1 MTTTD
6 LERHRWWILLAV
18 GGVLGLTVLDET
30 VVGVALPSIRD
41 DLAMSQ
47 VASHWVVNAYLLVFA
62 SLIVGAGRL
71 SDIVGIRTL
80 FLIGAAIFGLGSFAC
95 GFATSGTWILAARAV
110 QGIGAAIIF
119 PLALAIISAV
129 FPAEERGKALGF
141 VSLVATF
148 FIAAGPFVGGLLT
161 EVLSWRWIFWIN
173 LPFVAAI
180 GSIIAVVWREAKREA
195 KPPRF
200 DTIGLVV
207 LIAGMATLVGGVMQG
222 PDWGWSDIRVLIM
235 LAAGILI
242 LIAFVAVER
251 RVADPLVNMELFR
264 NKTFSGSAVV
274 IFTGQFVKL
283 SVFVFGSLYLQDV
296 LDMSP
301 LGAGAVLL
309 AAVALGPPSAPL
321 AGIIADR
328 YGTRRPTLWGLALSG
343 LAFVWFALVADGV
356 SYLYLLPPLII
367 LSGTGVFFFTPPLR
381 AVMNA
386 VTAEQRGLA
395 GGVARGIQQVGGT
408 AGMAICGTLLAMTGS
423 FPLIFA
429 ITAAMIFLAFVA
441 AWFTIECDQNGKG
454 GIP

>member
-1 MTTTD
+1 MTSPD
-6 LERHRWWILLAV
+6 ADRRRWWILLAV

-41 DLAMSQ
+41 DLAMGQ

-80 FLIGAAIFGLGSFAC
+80 FLVGAAIFGLGSFAC
-95 GFATSGTWILAARAV
+95 GFATSGAWILTARAV

-119 PLALAIISAV
+119 PLALAIIGAV
-129 FPAEERGKALGF
+129 FPAEERGKALGI
-141 VSLVATF
+141 VSMIATF

-161 EVLSWRWIFWIN
+161 DVLSWRWIFWIN

-180 GSIIAVVWREAKREA
+180 GLIIAAVWREARDSVKT
-195 KPPRF
+195 PRF
-200 DTIGLVV
+200 DTAGLVV
-207 LIAGMATLVGGVMQG
+207 LVAGMAMLVGGVMQG
-222 PDWGWSDIRVLIM
+222 PEWGWGDIKVLIL
-235 LAAGILI
+235 LAAGIAV
-242 LIAFVAVER
+242 LIAFVVVER
-251 RVADPLVNMELFR
+251 RVADPLVDMSLFR
-264 NKTFSGSAVV
+264 NRTFSGSAVV

-296 LDMSP
+296 LYLSP

-309 AAVALGPPSAPL
+309 AAVVLGPVAAPR
-321 AGIIADR
+321 AGVIADR
-328 YGTRRPTLWGLALSG
+328 YGTRRPTLWGLVLSG
-343 LAFVWFALVADGV
+343 LAFIWFALAADGA
-356 SYLYLLPPLII
+356 SYLYLLPPLVV
-367 LSGTGVFFFTPPLR
+367 LSATGVFFFTPPLR

-386 VTAEQRGLA
+386 VTADKRGLA

-423 FPLIFA
+423 FPLVFA
-429 ITAAMIFLAFVA
+429 VTAAMIFLAFAA
-441 AWFTIECDQNGKG
+441 AWFTIERS
-454 GIP
+454 

>member
-1 MTTTD
+1 MAVP
-6 LERHRWWILLAV
+6 ERRRWWILIAV

-30 VVGVALPSIRD
+30 VVGVALPSIRN

-47 VASHWVVNAYLLVFA
+47 IASHWVVNAYLLVFA

-80 FLIGAAIFGLGSFAC
+80 FLVGAAVFGLGSFAC

-129 FPAEERGKALGF
+129 FPAEERGKALGI
-141 VSLVATF
+141 VSMIATF

-161 EVLSWRWIFWIN
+161 EVLTWRWIFWIN

-180 GSIIAVVWREAKREA
+180 GLIIAVVWREARGDA

-200 DTIGLVV
+200 DAFGLAV
-207 LIAGMATLVGGVMQG
+207 LIVGMATLVGGVMQG
-222 PDWGWSDIRVLIM
+222 PEWGWGDLRVLIM
-235 LAAGILI
+235 LVAGIVI
-242 LIAFVAVER
+242 LIAFVVVER
-251 RVADPLVNMELFR
+251 RVSDPLVDMDLFR
-264 NKTFSGSAVV
+264 NRTFSGSAVV

-309 AAVALGPPSAPL
+309 AAVVLGPISAPR
-321 AGIIADR
+321 AGVIADR
-328 YGTRRPTLWGLALSG
+328 YGTRKPTLWGLALSG
-343 LAFVWFALVADGV
+343 LAFVWLAAMTDGA
-356 SYLYLLPPLII
+356 SYLYLLPPLIV
-367 LSGTGVFFFTPPLR
+367 LSATGVFFFTPPLR

-423 FPLIFA
+423 FPLVFA
-429 ITAAMIFLAFVA
+429 ITAAMIFLAFIA
-441 AWFTIECDQNGKG
+441 AWFTIERG
-454 GIP
+454 

>member
-6 LERHRWWILLAV
+6 LERRRWWILLAV

-41 DLAMSQ
+41 ELAMSQ

-71 SDIVGIRTL
+71 SDIVGIRSL
-80 FLIGAAIFGLGSFAC
+80 FLVGATIFGLASFAC
-95 GFATSGTWILAARAV
+95 GFATSGTWLLAARAV

-129 FPAEERGKALGF
+129 FPAEERGKALGM
-141 VSLVATF
+141 VSMIATF

-161 EVLSWRWIFWIN
+161 EVLSWRWIFWVN

-180 GSIIAVVWREAKREA
+180 GSIIAVVWQESRSEASH
-195 KPPRF
+195 PRF
-200 DTIGLVV
+200 DAIGLVV
-207 LIAGMATLVGGVMQG
+207 LILGMATLVGGVMQG
-222 PDWGWSDIRVLIM
+222 PEWGWGDPRVLIM
-235 LAAGILI
+235 LAVGIVV
-242 LIAFVAVER
+242 LIAFVVVER
-251 RVADPLVNMELFR
+251 RVANPLVDMDLFR

-309 AAVALGPPSAPL
+309 AAVALGPISAPR

-328 YGTRRPTLWGLALSG
+328 YGTRRPTLWGLVLSG
-343 LAFVWFALVADGV
+343 LAFIWFAVAADGA

-367 LSGTGVFFFTPPLR
+367 LSDRRVLLHTTPARGHERSHGGATRPGRRRRAGHPAGRRHRRHGDLRHATRHDRKLSSGVRRHRRHDLPGLR
-381 AVMNA
+381 
-386 VTAEQRGLA
+386 RGL
-395 GGVARGIQQVGGT
+395 VHH
-408 AGMAICGTLLAMTGS
+408 
-423 FPLIFA
+423 
-429 ITAAMIFLAFVA
+429 
-441 AWFTIECDQNGKG
+441 
-454 GIP
+454 